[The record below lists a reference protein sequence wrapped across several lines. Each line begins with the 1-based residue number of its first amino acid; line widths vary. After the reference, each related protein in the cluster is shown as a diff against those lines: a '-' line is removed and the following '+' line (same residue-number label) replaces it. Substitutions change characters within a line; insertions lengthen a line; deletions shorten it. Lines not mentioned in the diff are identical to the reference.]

1 MLNDAEEET
10 KQPADKAEEKPR
22 RTTKRATN
30 AEATSKGM
38 TRPKAVQKAAQG
50 EAGSPANPATQRAED
65 LLDRFGGRVSQLL
78 SEPADGR
85 SVGTIEDAGRRAGR
99 VASDVGLQVRRMTAR
114 AREEVEDI
122 WAEAQ
127 SLRHRGSS

>member
-22 RTTKRATN
+22 RTTKRATKT
-30 AEATSKGM
+30 EPTSEET
-38 TRPKAVQKAAQG
+38 TRPKAAQG
-50 EAGSPANPATQRAED
+50 AAVSPANPATQRAED
-65 LLDRFGGRVSQLL
+65 LLDRFGSRVSQLL

-85 SVGTIEDAGRRAGR
+85 SKGTIEDAGRRAGR
-99 VASDVGLQVRRMTAR
+99 VASEVSLQARRMTAR

-127 SLRHRGSS
+127 ALRRRNPS